1 MATVAKTFKLDQA
14 TIEKLQGVIDATGL
28 TWDGAFAM
36 LASQYT
42 AQQAAQ
48 ATGRETEMQDFAM
61 LLSKISEAYSTALAI
76 NANTDER
83 IRAEYS
89 HRLTASEE
97 AVASLKEKLS
107 AANDKANV
115 AADELKVAKA
125 EAESMAAKA
134 DEAAEQAAKANDAL
148 NDKETLITMLKA
160 ESANLKQQIEQLS
173 KQAKL
178 GDEAEAQRKRAEA
191 AEDEVQKLKEQL
203 AEANGKNNEIKGRY
217 DEKLEIAAAKAEN
230 EKNAA
235 VLAAKAE
242 AAKEM
247 DALRARLAEISNS
260 FLSQVQV
267 EDEQVED
274 EKPHTTRNRKKA
286 DTAAE

>member
-1 MATVAKTFKLDQA
+1 MATVAKTFKLDQE

-48 ATGRETEMQDFAM
+48 ATGRETEMQDFTM

-267 EDEQVED
+267 EDE
-274 EKPHTTRNRKKA
+274 KPHTTRNRKKA
-286 DTAAE
+286 DTVAE

>member
-1 MATVAKTFKLDQA
+1 MATVAKTFKLDQE

-48 ATGRETEMQDFAM
+48 ATGRETEMQDFTM

-267 EDEQVED
+267 EDE
-274 EKPHTTRNRKKA
+274 KPHTTRNRKKA